1 MGMSTVRVVLTTAVM
16 SRAAAKAA
24 TQPLLGDLFCHVLK
38 IVPLS
43 NGGVLQA
50 STVQN
55 ANLELNP

>member
-1 MGMSTVRVVLTTAVM
+1 MSTVRVVLTTAVT

-50 STVQN
+50 SNVQN